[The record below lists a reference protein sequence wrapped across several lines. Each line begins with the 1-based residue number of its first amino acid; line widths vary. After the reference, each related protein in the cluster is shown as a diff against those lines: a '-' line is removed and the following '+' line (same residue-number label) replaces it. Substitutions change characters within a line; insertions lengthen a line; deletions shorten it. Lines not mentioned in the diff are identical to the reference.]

1 MTLYQILSVCGV
13 PSLIVAIV
21 ISGVNV
27 IKMKHSANRL
37 IKEALL
43 AILHNKIYTLGTQH
57 IAEGHVTISD
67 LNDFEHLYRAYHAL
81 GGNGTGT
88 EVYQRVK
95 NLQIKEMKGD

>member
-1 MTLYQILSVCGV
+1 MTLYQILSICGV
-13 PSLIVAIV
+13 PSLIVAII
-21 ISGVNV
+21 ISGVNI
-27 IKMKHSANRL
+27 IKMKHSSNRL

-57 IAEGHVTISD
+57 IAEGHITISD

-95 NLQIKEMKGD
+95 KLQMKEKGD